1 MQGFYSRILKHFKR
15 DASELKLYEYVIRRL
30 ILMIFVLLGASLIIF
45 YLARGFPTGIDPVA
59 PYIHGKMT
67 AEQIEEVRKIHGF
80 DQPLHIQYF
89 YWLRD
94 FLQGDWGT
102 TGAWANSRPANEVF
116 FSHFPYTVEL
126 SVAAIILT
134 VAIGLPLGMISAL
147 KNNKLPDHISRIIAL
162 TGYSTPSYWFG
173 FILQLVFF
181 YYFYLWGLPNL
192 PSSGAS
198 GMEGAVSR
206 ITGMPVLDGIL
217 AGNLGYTL
225 DALAHLI
232 LPAFSLAFIS
242 LGFLARIVRAS
253 MLEVLR
259 QDYITLAR
267 SKGLKER
274 VVIYRHALKNALIP
288 AVTLTG
294 IFFAMLLGGAMITE
308 YVFAWPGVGQ
318 LSLRAVFQGD
328 SNFLL
333 VYTLVIAAIVVIA
346 NLLVDVIYVFL
357 DPRIKY

>member
-1 MQGFYSRILKHFKR
+1 VKV
-15 DASELKLYEYVIRRL
+15 YEYVIRRL
-30 ILMIFVLLGASLIIF
+30 ILMIFVLLGVSVIVF
-45 YLARGFPTGIDPVA
+45 YFARGFPTGIAPWA
-59 PYIHGKMT
+59 PYIHPKMT
-67 AEQIEEVRKIHGF
+67 AEDIAEVKRTHGF
-80 DQPLHIQYF
+80 DQPLHIQYL

-94 FLQGDWGT
+94 ILQGDWGL
-102 TGAWANSRPANEVF
+102 TGIWAQGRPANEVF
-116 FSHFPYTVEL
+116 FRHFPLTVEL

-134 VAIGLPLGMISAL
+134 VAIGLPLGIISAL

-181 YYFYLWGLPNL
+181 YYFSLWGLPHL
-192 PSSGAS
+192 PSSGAT
-198 GMEGAVSR
+198 GMEGEVARV
-206 ITGMPVLDGIL
+206 TGMPVLDGL
-217 AGNLGYTL
+217 LGGNLQYTT
-225 DALAHLI
+225 DALSHLI

-253 MLEVLR
+253 MLEVMR

-294 IFFAMLLGGAMITE
+294 IFFAWLLGGAMITE
-308 YVFAWPGVGQ
+308 YVFSWPGVGQ
-318 LSLRAVFQGD
+318 LSLLAVVQGD
-328 SNFLL
+328 SNFIL
-333 VYTLVIAAIVVIA
+333 VYTLVTAALIVIA
-346 NLLVDVIYVFL
+346 NLIVDVAYVFL

>member
-1 MQGFYSRILKHFKR
+1 M
-15 DASELKLYEYVIRRL
+15 KLYEYIIRRL
-30 ILMIFVLLGASLIIF
+30 ILMVFVLFGVSLIVF
-45 YLARGFPTGIDPVA
+45 YLARGFPSGLDPVA
-59 PYIHGKMT
+59 PYINQKMT
-67 AEQIEEVRKIHGF
+67 ADQIEEVRRIHGF
-80 DQPLHIQYF
+80 DQPIPIQYF

-94 FLQGDWGT
+94 ALRGDFGT
-102 TGAWANSRPANEVF
+102 TGTWANSRPAMRVF
-116 FSHFPYTVEL
+116 LSAFPFTVQL
-126 SVAAIILT
+126 SIAAIILT
-134 VAIGLPLGMISAL
+134 VAVGIPLGIVSAV

-181 YYFYLWGLPNL
+181 YYFLLWGLPNL

-198 GMEGAVSR
+198 GMEGAVPW
-206 ITGMPVLDGIL
+206 ITGMPILDGLL
-217 AGNLGYTL
+217 AGNLEYTL
-225 DALAHLI
+225 DAFKHLI

-274 VVIYRHALKNALIP
+274 VVIYRHAMKNAMIP

-294 IFFAMLLGGAMITE
+294 LFFAGLLGGAMITE
-308 YVFAWPGVGQ
+308 QVFNWPGVGR
-318 LSLRAVFQGD
+318 LSLLAVFQGD

-333 VYTLVIAAIVVIA
+333 VYTLIISLIVVFT
-346 NLLVDVIYVFL
+346 NLVVDILYVFL

>member
-1 MQGFYSRILKHFKR
+1 M
-15 DASELKLYEYVIRRL
+15 KLYEYIIRRL
-30 ILMIFVLLGASLIIF
+30 ILMIFVLLGISLIVF
-45 YLARGFPTGIDPVA
+45 YLARGFPSGIDPVT
-59 PYIHGKMT
+59 PYIHSKMT
-67 AEQIEEVRKIHGF
+67 AEQIEMVRKIHGF
-80 DQPLHIQYF
+80 DQPLYIQFF
-89 YWLRD
+89 YWIRD
-94 FLQGDWGT
+94 ILQGDWGI
-102 TGAWANSRPANEVF
+102 TGTWANSRPTNVVF

-126 SVAAIILT
+126 SVAATILT
-134 VAIGLPLGMISAL
+134 VAIGLPLGIISAL
-147 KNNKLPDHISRIIAL
+147 KNNKLPDHVSRIIAL
-162 TGYSTPSYWFG
+162 AGYSVPAYWFG
-173 FILQLVFF
+173 FVLQLVFF
-181 YYFYLWGLPNL
+181 YYLSLWGLPHL

-198 GMEGAVSR
+198 GMEGVVSC

-232 LPAFSLAFIS
+232 LPAFSLSFIS
-242 LGFLARIVRAS
+242 MGFLTRIVRAG

-267 SKGLKER
+267 SKGLTER

-294 IFFAMLLGGAMITE
+294 MFFALLLGGAMITE

-318 LSLRAVFQGD
+318 ISLRAVFQGD

-333 VYTLVIAAIVVIA
+333 VYTLVTAAIIVIA
-346 NLLVDVIYVFL
+346 NLIVDVLYVFL

>member
-1 MQGFYSRILKHFKR
+1 MKI
-15 DASELKLYEYVIRRL
+15 YEYVIRRL
-30 ILMIFVLLGASLIIF
+30 ILMVFVLLGVSVLVF
-45 YLARGFPTGIDPVA
+45 YLARGFPTGIAPWA
-59 PYIHGKMT
+59 PYIHPKMT
-67 AEQIEEVRKIHGF
+67 AEDIAEVKRIHGF

-94 FLQGDWGT
+94 ILHGDWGR
-102 TGAWANSRPANEVF
+102 TGIWAQGRPANEVF

-134 VAIGLPLGMISAL
+134 VAIGLPLGIISAL
-147 KNNKLPDHISRIIAL
+147 KNNKLPDHVSRIIAL

-181 YYFYLWGLPNL
+181 YYFTIWGLPHL

-198 GMEGAVSR
+198 GMEGMVARV
-206 ITGMPVLDGIL
+206 TGMPVLDGLL
-217 AGNLGYTL
+217 AGNLPYTI
-225 DALAHLI
+225 DALRHLI
-232 LPAFSLAFIS
+232 LPAFSLAFLS

-253 MLEVLR
+253 MLEVMR

-274 VVIYRHALKNALIP
+274 VVIYRHGLKNALIP

-294 IFFAMLLGGAMITE
+294 IFFAALLGGAMITE

-333 VYTLVIAAIVVIA
+333 IYTLVIAAVIVIA
-346 NLLVDVIYVFL
+346 NLVVDVAYVFL

>member
-1 MQGFYSRILKHFKR
+1 M
-15 DASELKLYEYVIRRL
+15 KLYQYVIRRL
-30 ILMIFVLLGASLIIF
+30 ILMVFVLWGVSLIVF
-45 YLARGFPTGIDPVA
+45 YLSRGFPTGIDPVA
-59 PYIHGKMT
+59 PYIHPKMT
-67 AEQIEEVRKIHGF
+67 AEQIAEVRSIHGF
-80 DQPLHIQYF
+80 DQPLLLQYF
-89 YWLRD
+89 YWLKD
-94 FLQGDWGT
+94 ALQGDFGN
-102 TGAWANSRPANEVF
+102 TGVWANSRPAMGVF
-116 FSHFPYTVEL
+116 LSSFPFTVQL

-134 VAIGLPLGMISAL
+134 VAIGIPLGIISAI

-181 YYFYLWGLPNL
+181 YYFLQWGLPNL

-198 GMEGAVSR
+198 GMEGAVPSL
-206 ITGMPVLDGIL
+206 TSMPVLDGLL
-217 AGNLGYTL
+217 AGNLEYTA

-274 VVIYRHALKNALIP
+274 IVIYRHGMKNAMIP

-308 YVFAWPGVGQ
+308 FVFSWPGVGQ
-318 LSLRAVFQGD
+318 RSLLAVFQGD
-328 SNFLL
+328 SNFIL
-333 VYTLVIAAIVVIA
+333 VYTLVLAFVVVIA
-346 NLLVDVIYVFL
+346 NLAVDILYVFL

>member
-1 MQGFYSRILKHFKR
+1 
-15 DASELKLYEYVIRRL
+15 
-30 ILMIFVLLGASLIIF
+30 MIFVLLGVSILVF
-45 YLARGFPTGIDPVA
+45 YLARGFPSGIAPWA
-59 PYIHGKMT
+59 PYIHPRMT
-67 AEQIEEVRKIHGF
+67 EEQIQEVIRTHGF

-94 FLQGDWGT
+94 VLQGDWGR
-102 TGAWANSRPANEVF
+102 TGIWAQGRPANVVF
-116 FSHFPYTVEL
+116 LAHFPYTIQL

-134 VAIGLPLGMISAL
+134 VAIGLPLGIISAL
-147 KNNKLPDHISRIIAL
+147 KNNQLPDHISRIIAL

-181 YYFYLWGLPNL
+181 YYFALWGLPNL

-198 GMEGAVSR
+198 GMEGVVTR
-206 ITGMPVLDGIL
+206 ITGMPVLDGLL
-217 AGNLGYTL
+217 AGNLQYTV
-225 DALAHLI
+225 DALSHLI

-253 MLEVLR
+253 MLEVMR

-294 IFFAMLLGGAMITE
+294 IFFAWLLGGALITE

-333 VYTLVIAAIVVIA
+333 VYTIVTAGIIVIA
-346 NLLVDVIYVFL
+346 NLVVDIAYVFL